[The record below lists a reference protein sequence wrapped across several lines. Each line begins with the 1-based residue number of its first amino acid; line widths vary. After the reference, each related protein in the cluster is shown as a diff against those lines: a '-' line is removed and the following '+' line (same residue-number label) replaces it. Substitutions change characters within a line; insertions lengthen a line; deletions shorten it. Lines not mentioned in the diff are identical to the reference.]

1 MISDINLKNTKF
13 NVIPKV
19 LIQNM
24 ENKKSNTHLFIN
36 DAGIGS
42 NRIEMTNNYLN
53 TFNYYHKNMIKMH
66 RIREIE
72 NFERKEK
79 FYKFRKDI
87 EIPGLMFTNAYYK
100 YTGNDFEYFENDK
113 NNTIFKNAKI
123 NYLQDL
129 KSNEKKNNS
138 KLSKTKNNND
148 KDNIHKNLKK
158 TSELLININ
167 NEKRRIFVY
176 NYTKNYNHN
185 KISKINN
192 HKQRNETLSNDQD
205 DDFLKYKSIK
215 NKTIKCRIMFG
226 KSLNNDLKIKNK
238 EKNNGRNFSY
248 NKNDVYQSLD
258 VNNYQ
263 KYSKYNQSKD
273 IKMKLLNKNK
283 MLPLIK

>member
-1 MISDINLKNTKF
+1 
-13 NVIPKV
+13 
-19 LIQNM
+19 
-24 ENKKSNTHLFIN
+24 
-36 DAGIGS
+36 
-42 NRIEMTNNYLN
+42 
-53 TFNYYHKNMIKMH
+53 
-66 RIREIE
+66 
-72 NFERKEK
+72 
-79 FYKFRKDI
+79 
-87 EIPGLMFTNAYYK
+87 MFTNAYYK

-238 EKNNGRNFSY
+238 EKNNGRSRY
-248 NKNDVYQSLD
+248 
-258 VNNYQ
+258 
-263 KYSKYNQSKD
+263 
-273 IKMKLLNKNK
+273 
-283 MLPLIK
+283 

>member
-1 MISDINLKNTKF
+1 M
-13 NVIPKV
+13 
-19 LIQNM
+19 
-24 ENKKSNTHLFIN
+24 
-36 DAGIGS
+36 
-42 NRIEMTNNYLN
+42 
-53 TFNYYHKNMIKMH
+53 
-66 RIREIE
+66 
-72 NFERKEK
+72 
-79 FYKFRKDI
+79 
-87 EIPGLMFTNAYYK
+87 
-100 YTGNDFEYFENDK
+100 
-113 NNTIFKNAKI
+113 
-123 NYLQDL
+123 